1 MKIVHFLPYFDPTS
15 KGGTETFICTLALQ
29 QVADGHTVSVL
40 CPNTTDTTR
49 RFDIDGLSYTA
60 FPFPYDRH
68 DQGFLAGLSRH
79 PTNAAFGDIVHALDL
94 DVVHL
99 HGLYPFFLHYVERI
113 AGASRP
119 VLILTA
125 HLMAMNCARHTLVD
139 YRGQLCDG
147 RVDFRRCTA
156 CVAADND
163 GPLWKAVAGRAL
175 MPISARL
182 AGSSVGRDLLRFVPA
197 HSRIEAMARTLD
209 FMRDNV
215 FVDAL
220 TPYMREVFL
229 RNGFDA
235 ARVGSF
241 DNPHFDP
248 DTFVPA
254 PRAAAARGP
263 LRLAMVGRVSLEKGA
278 GLLLDSLARLDGLK
292 DRFTLAIAGRCTD
305 PPLEARVE
313 QARAAGFAIHLLGEC
328 DADEVAALYRH
339 SDYLI
344 SASLPGRE
352 MLPLVIQ
359 EAFEAELPVIA
370 SDTLGA
376 RALVHEGLNGHLFRA
391 GDADD
396 LVRILQREITRAAP
410 LRFFYRPAVSAAA
423 GRARYYRDMYDALC
437 RPAGARRRVLAVQ
450 DA

>member
-1 MKIVHFLPYFDPTS
+1 MKIVHFLPYFDPGS
-15 KGGTETFICTLALQ
+15 KGGTETFIRTLARQ
-29 QVADGHTVSVL
+29 QIADGHSVSVL
-40 CPNTTDTTR
+40 CPNTTEETR
-49 RFDIDGLSYTA
+49 HLDIDGLSVTA

-79 PTNAAFGDIVHALDL
+79 PTNAAFGDIVHALDP

-99 HGLYPFFLHYVERI
+99 HGLYPFFLHYVARI

-119 VLILTA
+119 ALILTA
-125 HLMAMNCARHTLVD
+125 HLMAMICARHTLVD
-139 YRGQLCDG
+139 HRGQPCDG
-147 RVDFRRCTA
+147 RVEFRRCTA
-156 CVAADND
+156 CVAADNG
-163 GPLWKAVAGRAL
+163 GPLWKSVAGRAL

-197 HSRIEAMARTLD
+197 HSRIEAIARTLD

-220 TPYMREVFL
+220 TPSMRDVFL
-229 RNGFDA
+229 TNGFDA

-254 PRAAAARGP
+254 PQASALQRP
-263 LRLAMVGRVSLEKGA
+263 LRLAMVGRVSREKGA
-278 GLLLDSLARLDGLK
+278 GLLLDGVARLDGLK
-292 DRFTLAIAGRCTD
+292 DRFTVTFAGRCTD
-305 PPLEARVE
+305 APLEARIK
-313 QARAAGFAIHLLGEC
+313 QMRDAGFAVDLLGERN
-328 DADEVAALYRH
+328 ADEVAALYRR
-339 SDYLI
+339 SDYLV

-370 SDTLGA
+370 SDTRGA
-376 RALVHEGLNGHLFRA
+376 RTLVHEGINGHLFRA

-396 LVRILQREITRAAP
+396 LFRILYREITCAAP
-410 LRFFYRPAVSAAA
+410 LKFLYRPAVDAAA

-437 RPAGARRRVLAVQ
+437 RPAGARRRVLA